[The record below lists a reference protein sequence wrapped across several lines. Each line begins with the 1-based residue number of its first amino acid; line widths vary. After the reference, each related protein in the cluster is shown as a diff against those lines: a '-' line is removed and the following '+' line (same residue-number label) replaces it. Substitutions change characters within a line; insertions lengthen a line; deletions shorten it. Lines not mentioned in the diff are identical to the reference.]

1 MTEAEEALLVNKLLN
16 EKTQREAFSVLVQS
30 FSERL
35 YWQIRKIVISH
46 DDANDVLQNTLIKI
60 WTNIDSFRGDSK
72 LTTWLY
78 KIAINESISFVNKQ
92 RQQQNIPLDDNDNFL
107 ESKLEGDPYFDGDE
121 AQLKLQK
128 AILTLPEK
136 QRIVF
141 NLKYFE
147 EMKYEEMSEI
157 LDTSVG
163 ALKASYHHA
172 VKKIE
177 FFLSQS
183 N

>member
-1 MTEAEEALLVNKLLN
+1 MTEAEESLLVKKLLDK
-16 EKTQREAFSVLVQS
+16 KTQREAFSILVQS

-35 YWQIRKIVISH
+35 YWQIRKIVLAH
-46 DDANDVLQNTLIKI
+46 DDANDVLQNSFIKI

-78 KIAINESISFVNKQ
+78 KIAINESISFVN
-92 RQQQNIPLDDNDNFL
+92 RQKSLQNIPLDDSDNFL
-107 ESKLEGDPYFDGDE
+107 ESKLESDSYFDGDE

-128 AILTLPEK
+128 AILRLPEK

-177 FFLSQS
+177 EFLLHS